1 MYKYQVEPED
11 QHIVDKIGTDWGD
24 LVEMANRKDFEVGE
38 YKKTYAQIT
47 TDGVEKFKKDLA
59 IAYEQY
65 RTNGPGTEAVSL
77 DEGLELL
84 QASKDLCMTFKV

>member
-1 MYKYQVEPED
+1 
-11 QHIVDKIGTDWGD
+11 
-24 LVEMANRKDFEVGE
+24 MANRKDYEVGE

-59 IAYEQY
+59 VAYEQY
-65 RTNGPGTEAVSL
+65 RANGPGTDAVNL

>member
-1 MYKYQVEPED
+1 MYKYQVAPDD
-11 QHIVDKIGTDWGD
+11 QQIVDKIGTDWGD